1 MRHQHHR
8 GQKHGPFSDLPSE
21 SKDGIL
27 LEALLDVEDI
37 LVLECNKAHLLQTT
51 GTGLLDELH
60 HRLRR
65 REELSLEGSVFV
77 LSQQHSRHQNRTDKN
92 THVCENTEVQ

>member
-8 GQKHGPFSDLPSE
+8 GQEHGPFSDLPSE
-21 SKDGIL
+21 SKDGVL

-51 GTGLLDELH
+51 GTRLLDELH